1 MAPSYIIDLIHT
13 KTNTR
18 YLLRFNEG
26 VLLKHPSGKM
36 KESFGDKS
44 FSVAAPTLSNGI
56 PVSLRSGKCISTFR
70 SNLKTYLLKLAFN
83 IS

>member
-1 MAPSYIIDLIHT
+1 MAPNYIIDFIHT

-18 YLLRFNEG
+18 YLLRSNEG

-36 KESFGDKS
+36 NKSFG
-44 FSVAAPTLSNGI
+44 VAAPTLWNAL
-56 PVSLRSGKCISTFR
+56 PVSLRSIKCVSTFK
-70 SNLKTYLLKLAFN
+70 SNLKTYLFKLAFT